1 VNRSPAAL
9 LRDARDMAWHAST
22 YSLLDAETLA
32 NAKDARFS
40 VAYCLIIIGE
50 ALNNVPAPIRSL
62 APDIAWKAIVDMRHV
77 LVHAYW
83 RTDYTIIHEVLR
95 RDLGPFVEQIDRL
108 LEQVERD

>member
-1 VNRSPAAL
+1 
-9 LRDARDMAWHAST
+9 
-22 YSLLDAETLA
+22 
-32 NAKDARFS
+32 
-40 VAYCLIIIGE
+40 
-50 ALNNVPAPIRSL
+50 
-62 APDIAWKAIVDMRHV
+62 MRHV